1 MEKFF
6 YYKTNKCF
14 KDSFDILFDYALINV
29 QTFNKCFIKLI
40 KILNKSISNDKTNE
54 SEYDDSLPLDKI
66 NANNFKDYIVFFLRE
81 KKKKK
86 KMKLNF

>member
-6 YYKTNKCF
+6 YYKT
-14 KDSFDILFDYALINV
+14 
-29 QTFNKCFIKLI
+29 NKCFIKLI

-66 NANNFKDYIVFFLRE
+66 NANNFKDYIVFF
-81 KKKKK
+81 
-86 KMKLNF
+86 